1 VAKVSVILAARNERH
16 LPRMVAHLLTRL
28 TGDFEILVGLDGPH
42 YQFEG
47 LPKDHRVVAYHWPPR
62 GLKPTVND
70 LAACA
75 SGKYLMKMDAHCAV
89 SEGIDEV
96 LQRDMQPN
104 WMVVPRFYTL
114 DEHTWAPHPGKRHND
129 YWNVSCPLT
138 DRKGYRFAAG
148 GYWFERTAALAGVGP
163 LDESMTHHG
172 SCWFVER
179 DFFLNKLGGMQSEG
193 YGVNYMEPADLGFRT
208 WLGPWDGRVM
218 VNKSA
223 WYGHLHQDHRE
234 RGYGIDWAEV
244 KRSYLWTA
252 EHWMRNQDAQ
262 QVRPLA
268 WLIDRFAP
276 VPTWP
281 ANWRELQAEYDRK
294 QGVTAHG

>member
-1 VAKVSVILAARNERH
+1 
-16 LPRMVAHLLTRL
+16 
-28 TGDFEILVGLDGPH
+28 
-42 YQFEG
+42 
-47 LPKDHRVVAYHWPPR
+47 
-62 GLKPTVND
+62 
-70 LAACA
+70 
-75 SGKYLMKMDAHCAV
+75 
-89 SEGIDEV
+89 
-96 LQRDMQPN
+96 
-104 WMVVPRFYTL
+104 
-114 DEHTWAPHPGKRHND
+114 
-129 YWNVSCPLT
+129 
-138 DRKGYRFAAG
+138 
-148 GYWFERTAALAGVGP
+148 
-163 LDESMTHHG
+163 
-172 SCWFVER
+172 
-179 DFFLNKLGGMQSEG
+179 
-193 YGVNYMEPADLGFRT
+193 VNYMEPADLGFRT